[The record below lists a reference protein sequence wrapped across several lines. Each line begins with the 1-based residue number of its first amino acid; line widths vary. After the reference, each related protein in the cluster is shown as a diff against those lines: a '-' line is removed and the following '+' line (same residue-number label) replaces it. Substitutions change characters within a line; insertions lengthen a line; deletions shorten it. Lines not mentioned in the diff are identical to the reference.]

1 MRVLCLLLA
10 SLAFV
15 VAGCTST
22 LPAADV
28 ASEAA
33 VQRADRVDLTLY
45 FRDGRGRQ
53 AHLVP
58 VVREVAVSD
67 DLPRTALVLML
78 QGPLASDGEGL
89 MAPLPTSSKIQ
100 AFTVTGDTAAV
111 DLSSESVDNAAA
123 VDDRPVNEQLALAAI
138 ANTLTEFP
146 TIQKVRLTVDGR
158 SAGPFWGAWELPRT
172 LVRDDSVIGTKPGG
186 EGALDGAR
194 FTTRPQR
201 IGNLADVAVRAT
213 GISSSSR
220 AGYLRIAL
228 ELESSD
234 ELVAGVVPRSVVRL
248 RGRDVVLRVHGLD
261 TADINAADLRLA
273 GEVIGDIEVSAD
285 SRRIDL
291 IVHAK
296 SRTDFWL
303 HTLTEPPRVV
313 LDVRQQ

>member
-1 MRVLCLLLA
+1 MRLLCLLLA

-15 VAGCTST
+15 VTGCTST

-45 FRDGRGRQ
+45 FRGGRGRQ

-67 DLPRTALVLML
+67 DLPRTALALML
-78 QGPLASDGEGL
+78 RGPLTTDEEGL

-111 DLSSESVDNAAA
+111 DLSSDSVDDAAA

-158 SAGPFWGAWELPRT
+158 SAGAFWHAWDLPRT

-186 EGALDGAR
+186 EGALDGAG

-201 IGNLADVAVRAT
+201 IGSLPDVAVRAT

-228 ELESSD
+228 ELEESG
-234 ELVAGVVPRSVVRL
+234 ELEAGVVPGSMARL
-248 RGRDVVLRVHGLD
+248 RGRDVVLRVHGLITD
-261 TADINAADLRLA
+261 DITAADLQLA
-273 GEVIGDIEVSAD
+273 DQVLGNIEAAAGP
-285 SRRIDL
+285 RRVDL
-291 IVHAK
+291 VVHAK
-296 SRTDFWL
+296 SRTEFWL

-313 LDVRQQ
+313 LDVRPR